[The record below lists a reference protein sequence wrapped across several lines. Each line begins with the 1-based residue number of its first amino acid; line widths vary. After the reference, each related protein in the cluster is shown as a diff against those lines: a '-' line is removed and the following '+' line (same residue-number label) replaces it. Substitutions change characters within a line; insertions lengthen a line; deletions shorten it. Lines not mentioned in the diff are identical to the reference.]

1 MLAKVGGRLLGI
13 PMTRA
18 TAAAIV
24 DAANDALAWPARMM
38 RQDMDGLRD
47 YGEMDECV
55 RKIMA
60 RDGEAE
66 AEEAEADSRIE
77 GRRASGARSS
87 GGAH

>member
-1 MLAKVGGRLLGI
+1 
-13 PMTRA
+13 MTRA

-66 AEEAEADSRIE
+66 ADSRIE